1 MKYTLMKKIIFCLVT
16 LLVYQISFS
25 QPELDFESNEKSER
39 IESLKRAYITQELN
53 LSVAESEKFW
63 PVFNESEEQTQNLK
77 KEIRVHLK
85 ALHKGDL
92 SDEETMKNI
101 TQLAEKRKMEVDIEL
116 ALIKNTIPILGI
128 QRAARL
134 PMIEHEF
141 HHMLI
146 EKYKDHH
153 RKGDEKH
160 EHGGKHR

>member
-1 MKYTLMKKIIFCLVT
+1 MHMKKIIFCLALIVA
-16 LLVYQISFS
+16 YQISYS
-25 QPELDFESNEKSER
+25 QPDLDLNETTEKSER
-39 IESLKRAYITQELN
+39 IEALKRAYITQELN
-53 LSVAESEKFW
+53 LSVSESEKFW
-63 PVFNESEEQTQNLK
+63 PVFNESEQQTQNLK

-85 ALHKGDL
+85 ALRKGDL

-101 TQLAEKRKMEVDIEL
+101 TQLAEKRKMEVDVEL

-146 EKYKDHH
+146 EKFKDHH
-153 RKGDEKH
+153 RKDDEKH